1 MFCYNLEIMKTV
13 GIIGKGNF
21 GSFMGS
27 HLEKHLEVS
36 FYDKDD
42 PDEQLRSVCDSDVVI
57 FAVPFFS
64 LEPII
69 NKTKDL
75 ISSNSI
81 ICDVTSIK
89 QKPLGLL
96 KTAFPNNQILGT
108 HPIFGPQ
115 SGKNGITG
123 LPIVLSNI
131 SCTEGVYALIKQF
144 LASKL
149 ELKVIEQTPDQHD
162 QEMAYIQ
169 GLAHFVGRALK
180 NLDIKDYET
189 STFSYHQLVEL
200 TDLLKDDS
208 WELFR
213 TIQEANPYA
222 QEVRDSLRAELD
234 SLEKKL
240 ES

>member
-1 MFCYNLEIMKTV
+1 MKTI
-13 GIIGKGNF
+13 GIIGAGNF
-21 GSFMGS
+21 GQFMAS
-27 HLEKHLEVS
+27 HLKKHLDVS
-36 FYDKDD
+36 LYDQADT
-42 PDEQLRSVCDSDVVI
+42 DEQLQVVCSADVVI

-64 LEPII
+64 LQNAIDSAQSYITDE
-69 NKTKDL
+69 TV
-75 ISSNSI
+75 

-89 QKPLGLL
+89 QKPLELL
-96 KTAFPNNQILGT
+96 QQAFPGNQIVGT

-123 LPIVLSNI
+123 LPIVVSNI
-131 SCTEGVYALIKQF
+131 SCTDEPYQQISQF

-149 ELKVIEQTPDQHD
+149 GLKVIEQTPEQHD
-162 QEMAYIQ
+162 KEMAYIQ
-169 GLAHFVGRALK
+169 GLAHFIARALK
-180 NLDIKDYET
+180 NLKVKDFET

-234 SLEKKL
+234 SLEEKL
-240 ES
+240 EG